1 MILLR
6 LLNLFRVGAKDRGT
20 RFLSFVDT
28 MLGYRHLLTVEDLN
42 KAASMC
48 SSLKGVL
55 RSRFLVLSDDRDPP
69 PPPARGKRSHPDGD
83 HPPAA
88 GGKRLQ
94 TRSQAN
100 QGQAV
105 PTQPNQSQAA
115 PTQTNP
121 STRHPASGHQFQV
134 QAQVNSH
141 PSQDASAD
149 PARVSQAPP
158 SLHVQ
163 SVQEEV
169 HILSVGQH
177 NTSTPFQ
184 QVKNRRNRRLP
195 AGVKAITKPVRTTP
209 DRQAKANRVPA
220 QAVPL
225 QPDPDGIDLDI
236 DLDVSPTGSVD
247 MEGSSGES
255 STNTVVDWVRFA

>member
-1 MILLR
+1 
-6 LLNLFRVGAKDRGT
+6 
-20 RFLSFVDT
+20 

-55 RSRFLVLSDDRDPP
+55 RSKFLVLSDDRDPP

-83 HPPAA
+83 HPSAA

-105 PTQPNQSQAA
+105 PTQPSQSQAA

-184 QVKNRRNRRLP
+184 QVKNRRSRRLP